1 MTSIYILQDENYN
14 AVGAT
19 FENEKAHGICREK
32 NYTFRSVP
40 FYKCDDT
47 KITMIAGPIP
57 KEYLPKRESLINNH

>member
-1 MTSIYILQDENYN
+1 MTSIYVIQDQDYYV
-14 AVGAT
+14 VGAT
-19 FENEKAHGICREK
+19 FESEKAHEICKEK

-57 KEYLPKRESLINNH
+57 KEYLLKH